1 MVFPG
6 NSDICL
12 PDATVD
18 VIVDGR
24 VIQNGSQRAPCSYWD
39 YGDDEGVLFKELP
52 AVQVTLR
59 ASSPGYQTREITATP
74 SVGWYSVTAIGLQR
88 ATTVEPIRR

>member
-6 NSDICL
+6 ISDFCL

-24 VIQNGSQRAPCSYWD
+24 IIRSGKQKTPCSYWD
-39 YGDDEGVLFKELP
+39 YGDDEGMLFEDLP
-52 AVQVTLR
+52 IVQLTLR
-59 ASSPGYQTREITATP
+59 ASAPGYVTREITATP
-74 SVGWYSVTAIGLQR
+74 TVGWYSVTAIGLQS
-88 ATTVEPIRR
+88 AN